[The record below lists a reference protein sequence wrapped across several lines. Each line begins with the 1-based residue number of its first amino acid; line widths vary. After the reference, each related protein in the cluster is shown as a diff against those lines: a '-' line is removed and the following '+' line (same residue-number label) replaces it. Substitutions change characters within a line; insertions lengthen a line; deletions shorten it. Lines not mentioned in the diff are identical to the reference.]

1 MSTSQKALPTHR
13 GSFSAVIGRD
23 ETGEKLSKPV
33 ECGAVWARKSGKG
46 AIMRLDVVPEGFG
59 RAGAGVIF
67 LSPVTSNDRGFA

>member
-1 MSTSQKALPTHR
+1 MSTPSKALPTHR
-13 GSFSAVIGRD
+13 VSFSAVIGHD

-67 LSPVTSNDRGFA
+67 LNPVTKNERGFA